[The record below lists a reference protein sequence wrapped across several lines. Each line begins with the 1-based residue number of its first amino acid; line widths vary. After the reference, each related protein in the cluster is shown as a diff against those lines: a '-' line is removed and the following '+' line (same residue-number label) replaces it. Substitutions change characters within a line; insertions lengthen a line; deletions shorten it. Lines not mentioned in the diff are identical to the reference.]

1 MEMVQHVLTRSD
13 TNQLKKRK
21 EKHSSNECHKQD
33 APAFVWINCMD
44 IAYGM
49 EEAVD
54 LRNGSTP
61 TTSITF
67 ISQRMRQNTEER

>member
-13 TNQLKKRK
+13 TNQIKKTK
-21 EKHSSNECHKQD
+21 EKHSSNECHTQA

-54 LRNGSTP
+54 LRNE
-61 TTSITF
+61 TTLRLLYYIHFAAHATKY
-67 ISQRMRQNTEER
+67 